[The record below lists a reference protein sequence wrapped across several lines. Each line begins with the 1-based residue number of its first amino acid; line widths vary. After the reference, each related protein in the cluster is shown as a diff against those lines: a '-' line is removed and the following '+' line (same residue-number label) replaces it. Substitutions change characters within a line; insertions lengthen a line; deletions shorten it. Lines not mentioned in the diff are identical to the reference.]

1 MISPRS
7 GNNTAMQLNMGEGKS
22 SVIVPIVVAVL
33 ADGTRLVRVI
43 VPKALT
49 AQMFHLLADCLG
61 GLVNR
66 RIYFIPFS
74 RSLEVNHEKVAPLH
88 EKVAALHEV
97 MSECMK
103 ERGIL
108 VVQPEHILSLKLVSV
123 EKQLP
128 QAEAGQLANSL
139 LKLHTWLHSHS
150 RDILDESDE
159 ILHVRY
165 QLVYTIGLQQHME
178 GFPDRWTTTEQV
190 LGLVNK
196 HGSPLRELF
205 PLGVEYDRGPSGSFP
220 HLRILHADAGEQL
233 ISWIVEDVIKGRLPN
248 FNFGQLRS
256 GIRDAIRSFISR
268 ENVPPAKVQLVKD
281 YSQKTPVWGGLLL
294 LRGLL
299 ATGILLYA
307 FRERR
312 WRVDYG
318 LAPMRTMLAVPFRA
332 KDVPSQRAE
341 FGHPDIAIVLTCLS
355 YYYCGLSEE
364 QLRLSFEI
372 LLKQDDPTSDYDLW
386 VRDCPAVPQCL
397 HSLGGVNTKSS
408 EQWKGFLF
416 PLFKRN
422 RATIDFYLSSVVFPK
437 EAKEFPSK
445 LPCSGWD
452 LAEKKER
459 VLTGKSRIRSTIA
472 ELVDSVASTILGFS
486 GTNDGQYL
494 LPLHI
499 TQRDPDHQRGTN
511 AKVLSYLLQPEN
523 KHYLCMTGENGKQR
537 ATCEFLKILVTQKP
551 EIRVLLDVGAQM
563 LDLENDELAKAW
575 LAISTN
581 TSAAIY
587 FNEDDELAVL
597 TRDGSTH
604 LLMSSPFAQQLDQ
617 CVVYLD
623 DAHTRGTDIKF
634 PSGFRAAVT
643 LGPKVTKDRLTQ
655 GMYGLHYPDQ

>member
-33 ADGTRLVRVI
+33 ADGAQLVRVI

-49 AQMFHLLADCLG
+49 AQMFHLLTDRLG

-66 RIYFIPFS
+66 RIYFLPFS
-74 RSLEVNHEKVAPLH
+74 RSLQVNAQ
-88 EKVAALHEV
+88 KVAALHEV

-103 ERGIL
+103 EGGIL

-128 QAEAGQLANSL
+128 QAEDGQLAQTL
-139 LKLHTWLHSHS
+139 LNLQRWLHSHS

-178 GFPDRWTTTEQV
+178 GFPDRWTITEQV
-190 LGLVNK
+190 LGLVKK
-196 HGSPLRELF
+196 HASSLRKLF
-205 PLGVEYDRGPSGSFP
+205 PLGVEYERGPSGSFP
-220 HLRILHADAGEQL
+220 HLRILHEMTGQKL
-233 ISWIVEDVIKGRLPN
+233 ISWVVQDIIKDLLPN
-248 FNFGQLRS
+248 FSFGQLHS
-256 GIRDAIRSFISR
+256 GLRDAIQSFISC
-268 ENVPPAKVQLVKD
+268 ENVPPAEVQLVKD
-281 YSQKTPVWGGLLL
+281 YSQQSPVWGGLLL

-318 LAPMRTMLAVPFRA
+318 LAPMRTMLAVPYRA

-341 FGHPDIAIVLTCLS
+341 FGHPDIAIILTCLS
-355 YYYCGLSEE
+355 YYYGGLSEE
-364 QLRLSFEI
+364 QLRLSFEM
-372 LLKQDDPTSDYDLW
+372 LLRQDDPSLDYDFW
-386 VRDCPAVPQCL
+386 VRECPAVPECL
-397 HSLGGVNTKSS
+397 QTFSGVNIKSS
-408 EQWKGFLF
+408 EQWNEFLF
-416 PLFKRN
+416 PLFRQN
-422 RATIDFYLSSVVFPK
+422 RATVDFYLSSVVFPK

-445 LPCSGWD
+445 LSCSGWD

-459 VLTGKSRIRSTIA
+459 LLTGMSRIRSTIA
-472 ELVDSVASTILGFS
+472 ELADSVTMLGFS

-494 LPLHI
+494 LPFHI
-499 TQRDPDHQRGTN
+499 TQRDPAHQRGTN
-511 AKVLSYLLQPEN
+511 AKVLSYLLQSEN
-523 KHYLCMTGENGKQR
+523 KHYMCMSRESDKRR
-537 ATCEFLKILVTQKP
+537 ATCEFLKILVSQKP

-563 LDLENDELAKAW
+563 LDLENYGLAKAW
-575 LAISTN
+575 LAISAN

-597 TRDGSTH
+597 TRDGRTH
-604 LLMSSPFAQQLDQ
+604 LLISSPFAQQLDQ
-617 CVVYLD
+617 CVIYLD
-623 DAHTRGTDIKF
+623 DSHTRGTDIKF
-634 PSGFRAAVT
+634 PGGFRAAVT

-655 GMYGLHYPDQ
+655 GMYGLHYSHP

>member
-1 MISPRS
+1 
-7 GNNTAMQLNMGEGKS
+7 MQLNMGEGKS

-33 ADGTRLVRVI
+33 ADGSQLVRVI

-49 AQMFHLLADCLG
+49 AQMFHLLGDRLG

-66 RIYFIPFS
+66 RMYFIPFT
-74 RSLEVNHEKVAPLH
+74 RSLEVNRQ
-88 EKVAALHEV
+88 KVAALHDV

-128 QAEAGQLANSL
+128 QAGDAQLAHL
-139 LKLHTWLHSHS
+139 LLILQRWLHSHT

-196 HGSPLRELF
+196 RAFSLRELF
-205 PLGVEYDRGPSGSFP
+205 PFGVEYECGPSGSFP
-220 HLRILHADAGEQL
+220 HLRILHEDVGQKL
-233 ISWIVEDVIKGRLPN
+233 ISWIVQDVMKGLLPN

-256 GIRDAIRSFISR
+256 SLRDAIRSFISLQ
-268 ENVPPAKVQLVKD
+268 NVPPAQVQLVKD
-281 YSQKTPVWGGLLL
+281 YSQQTPVWGGLLL

-318 LAPMRTMLAVPFRA
+318 LAPMRTMLAVPYRA
-332 KDVPSQRAE
+332 KDVPAQRAE
-341 FGHPDIAIVLTCLS
+341 FGHPDIAIILTCLS
-355 YYYCGLSEE
+355 YYYGGLSEE

-372 LLKQDDPTSDYDLW
+372 LLKQDDPSLEYDLW
-386 VRDCPAVPQCL
+386 VRDCPAVPECL
-397 HSLGGVNTKSS
+397 QTLSGVNIKSS
-408 EQWKGFLF
+408 DQWNELLF

-422 RATIDFYLSSVVFPK
+422 RATVDFYLSSVVFPK

-445 LPCSGWD
+445 LSCSGWD

-459 VLTGKSRIRSTIA
+459 LLTGKSKMRSTIT
-472 ELVDSVASTILGFS
+472 EFSDSVTTQGFRERMTVNIYYPSTSLNATQITSEEPTRRFYRIFYSRRTSTIC
-486 GTNDGQYL
+486 
-494 LPLHI
+494 
-499 TQRDPDHQRGTN
+499 
-511 AKVLSYLLQPEN
+511 A
-523 KHYLCMTGENGKQR
+523 
-537 ATCEFLKILVTQKP
+537 
-551 EIRVLLDVGAQM
+551 
-563 LDLENDELAKAW
+563 
-575 LAISTN
+575 
-581 TSAAIY
+581 
-587 FNEDDELAVL
+587 
-597 TRDGSTH
+597 
-604 LLMSSPFAQQLDQ
+604 
-617 CVVYLD
+617 
-623 DAHTRGTDIKF
+623 
-634 PSGFRAAVT
+634 
-643 LGPKVTKDRLTQ
+643 
-655 GMYGLHYPDQ
+655 